1 MVKVKCPPP
10 AQPCEVA
17 MELRHVTYRYNP
29 LLERKEVYFEVD
41 HSDKGSTP
49 TRLEVR
55 QMLAE
60 HFDVEVDRVIV
71 RKVETMTGTMIARG
85 EAHIYDSVEMAR
97 FVEPDYI
104 LKRNKALPEE
114 GEAGGGSEGGGE
126 E

>member
-1 MVKVKCPPP
+1 M
-10 AQPCEVA
+10 A

-60 HFDVEVDRVIV
+60 HFGVEVDRVIV
-71 RKVETMTGTMIARG
+71 RKVETMTGTMIAQG
-85 EAHIYDSVEMAR
+85 EAHIYDSVEMAH

-114 GEAGGGSEGGGE
+114 GGAGGEGESGGE